1 MGLFDRRK
9 KNTKTAMCISGKLR
23 TASLTSQVGMVLDC
37 RKATEDEGCP
47 DYEDSPYME
56 IIKRVLVLYFEHPF
70 PIRKK
75 DEEVIF
81 VKHNW
86 PAGFG
91 TVLEADN
98 IDPETLSVMQP

>member
-37 RKATEDEGCP
+37 RKPTEDEGCP

-56 IIKRVLVLYFEHPF
+56 IIKRSSFC
-70 PIRKK
+70 
-75 DEEVIF
+75 
-81 VKHNW
+81 
-86 PAGFG
+86 
-91 TVLEADN
+91 
-98 IDPETLSVMQP
+98 TLSIHSPSGRRMKK